1 MGHQTPAPA
10 QPPGKEQHVKHLFV
24 TKHVPMVVAAQ
35 HQTPAP
41 AQPPGREQHVKH
53 LYVPNHVS
61 MVNVQHQTNAA
72 AQHPGQDRHVKHC
85 PSQDI
90 NVNNA
95 VYGRLNYDTC
105 KSSSM
110 HTKNCNSSKSK
121 QEVSNRCNGLRT
133 CSVAPSNSIFGD
145 PCRGTHKYL
154 DVDYECRP

>member
-85 PSQDI
+85 PSQDMHVNTSDLKMECPTGYKI
-90 NVNNA
+90 NVINA

-105 KSSSM
+105 KSSS
-110 HTKNCNSSKSK
+110 
-121 QEVSNRCNGLRT
+121 
-133 CSVAPSNSIFGD
+133 
-145 PCRGTHKYL
+145 
-154 DVDYECRP
+154 